1 MNRPRLIW
9 GIICLI
15 LAAVLGVLNI
25 VLPPEN
31 LMFQVGDQNM
41 PWIPAVVLGIVGI
54 VLLAT
59 AGSGGQATAEAKQ
72 PAAVQNPEK
81 VALNKRLE
89 NIGWGLFLIMLGGFA
104 LVPDE
109 SVPKG
114 LWSIGVGVIMLGLN
128 VTRYFYKIKMSG
140 FTTVLGILALLGGI
154 AELLGFTSLE
164 GGLLLIILGAY
175 LLLKPWFE
183 QRQLFGKAEQS

>member
-1 MNRPRLIW
+1 MNKSRLIW
-9 GIICLI
+9 GIICLV

-41 PWIPAVVLGIVGI
+41 PWVPAVVLGIVGI

-59 AGSGGQATAEAKQ
+59 AGSTGQATAEAKQ
-72 PAAVQNPEK
+72 PVAVQDPEK

-89 NIGWGLFLIMLGGFA
+89 AIGWGLFLIMLGGFA

-109 SVPKG
+109 SIPKG
-114 LWSIGVGVIMLGLN
+114 VWSIGVGVIMLGLN
-128 VTRYFYKIKMSG
+128 AARYFNKIRMSG

-183 QRQLFGKAEQS
+183 KRQLFGKAEQS